1 MLEASFVKSQTGTGL
16 VMSVPAHAPFDYQ
29 ALIDFKKNQPPG
41 LELQL
46 IKPISII
53 ETEGYGE
60 IPAKE
65 AVEKLGIKDQNDPK
79 LEEATEEIYGKEF
92 YGGILKQNTEQFAGK
107 KVSEAK
113 DSIKEWLAEKKYS
126 DILLELTNSPVRCRC
141 GAECVVKILTNQWF
155 LNYGDKDWSYKMS

>member
-1 MLEASFVKSQTGTGL
+1 M
-16 VMSVPAHAPFDYQ
+16 
-29 ALIDFKKNQPPG
+29 
-41 LELQL
+41 QL

-92 YGGILKQNTEQFAGK
+92 YGGILKSKHRTVCRK
-107 KVSEAK
+107 KG
-113 DSIKEWLAEKKYS
+113 L
-126 DILLELTNSPVRCRC
+126 
-141 GAECVVKILTNQWF
+141 
-155 LNYGDKDWSYKMS
+155 